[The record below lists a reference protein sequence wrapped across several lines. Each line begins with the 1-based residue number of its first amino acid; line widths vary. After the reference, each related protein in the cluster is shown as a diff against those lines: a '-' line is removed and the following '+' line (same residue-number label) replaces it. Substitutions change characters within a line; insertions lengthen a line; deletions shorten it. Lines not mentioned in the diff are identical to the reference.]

1 MKIGRRQD
9 RTESIVGPRLSSGNR
24 VHNENMKIIN
34 LLIVLLTALTIA
46 GCSKSGTGNTSNATA
61 TPAADSAAS
70 KPANTPAANAQPAAK
85 PAGDS
90 CKDLKLAGKTFISKQ
105 SFPIDFEPFAGGCFA
120 TFASKD
126 EMLDEKDVPRGS
138 TFHIF
143 KGGKSV
149 FDLPDAF
156 DGQAACW
163 VEAVSFKDLNGDG
176 KTDIIMAGSCLAAKD
191 SYPSNAVY
199 VNNGKTFTTDADAN
213 SKLNELKSAK
223 AIEDYVT
230 SHLKTFF

>member
-1 MKIGRRQD
+1 MKI
-9 RTESIVGPRLSSGNR
+9 TFLT
-24 VHNENMKIIN
+24 
-34 LLIVLLTALTIA
+34 IVLSLTLATA
-46 GCSKSGTGNTSNATA
+46 GCSKASSGNASNGAAAGTSNAV
-61 TPAADSAAS
+61 AAEQN
-70 KPANTPAANAQPAAK
+70 KPANTPPANTVAAK
-85 PAGDS
+85 PAGDK
-90 CKDLKLAGKTFISKQ
+90 CNDLKLPGKNFIAKQ

-120 TFASKD
+120 TFGSKD

-143 KGGKSV
+143 KGGKSLLE
-149 FDLPDAF
+149 LPDAF
-156 DGQAACW
+156 DGQPACW

-176 KTDIIMAGSCLAAKD
+176 KTDIIMAGSCLSAKD

-213 SKLNELKSAK
+213 SKLNDLKTTK

-230 SHLKTFF
+230 SHMKSFF